1 MVLQDILALSDIF
14 PINRVFVVF
23 STRNFLKFTL
33 ILMFITILAIFILYL
48 SLRDELPNIESLKD
62 VQWQTPMQ
70 IYSNDGLLI
79 SQFGEK
85 KRKPLSFNEI
95 PQQLIDALLATE
107 DDRFYFHF
115 GVDPIGMARAVL
127 GKLSG
132 NDKGGASTITMQV
145 ARNFFLTRE
154 VTYTRKIREIFLSFH
169 IESLLTKEEILTL
182 YINKIPLGHR
192 AFGFGAAAQ
201 VYYGK
206 ELNQLNLAQI
216 AVLAGLP
223 KAPSTYNPISRP
235 DRAKIRRTTVLQRML
250 VSGYITEQAYE
261 IAKSAPIT
269 GKPHG
274 AEIELDAPYVA
285 EMAHQEMIQ
294 RFGKEQAYT
303 GGYKVFTT
311 VTNKLQNAAHSAVT
325 SNLLRYDQR
334 HGYRG
339 AITSLRPNSDSEN
352 NISQNNATS
361 SEDVLSTQSIA
372 SEPLTDEE
380 ISNALS
386 QVTYYE
392 NLVPAVVTQ
401 VNERSANVTL
411 LGNEKVTIEWAG
423 MAWARPFINDQKQG
437 SAPSNAYEIFKYGD
451 VILVSKTAEN
461 TYRLSQLP
469 IASAAIVSISP
480 DNGAIKA
487 AVGGFSYKQSQFNR
501 VTQAKRQVGSNIKPF
516 IYSAALEHDFT
527 LASLINDAPIN
538 QWDKSSG
545 VVWRPKN
552 SPETYAGPLRMR
564 LALAQSKN
572 VIAVRLLKSIGLD
585 QAINHLASFGFVP
598 HELPKN
604 ESLALGSASLTP
616 LEVVTGFA
624 TFANGG
630 YLVSPYL
637 IDRIETAEGEII
649 FQANPKQACSPC
661 EATQL
666 HPDDLMDKFSINSN
680 HNTDTYAEVTH
691 NDANQEENSTKDSK
705 IISAPRAI
713 SAQNAFLITQAL
725 NSAIW
730 GADWSGEH
738 PWQGTGWRAKSLKRE
753 DIAGKT
759 GTTNEGKDAWF
770 SGFSRR
776 LVTTS
781 WIGFDDPS
789 RNLGKTVYNS
799 NLGRNQI
806 TGTEAGAKSAQPA
819 WIDFMKIALAD
830 LPTEP
835 FELPAD
841 IVSVRIDKKTGK
853 LSAQTNKSSL
863 FEYFQIGTAPT
874 EYVSQDNSIDIFQH
888 ETNVKNEE
896 TELF

>member
-1 MVLQDILALSDIF
+1 MFSPKKLFKLILILVFIAIF
-14 PINRVFVVF
+14 A
-23 STRNFLKFTL
+23 TFTL
-33 ILMFITILAIFILYL
+33 YLIL
-48 SLRDELPNIESLKD
+48 RNELPNISSLKD

-85 KRKPLSFNEI
+85 KRIPLTFDEI

-115 GVDPIGMARAVL
+115 GVDPISMARAVL
-127 GKLSG
+127 GKFTG

-154 VTYTRKIREIFLSFH
+154 ITYTRKIREIFLSFH
-169 IESLLTKEEILTL
+169 IESLLTKDEILTL

-206 ELNQLNLAQI
+206 ELNQLSLEQI

-250 VSGYITEQAYE
+250 ISGYITEQEYQR
-261 IAKSAPIT
+261 AKSAPIT
-269 GKPHG
+269 GKRHG
-274 AEIELDAPYVA
+274 AEIELNAPYVA
-285 EMAHQEMIQ
+285 EMAHQEMIN
-294 RFGKEQAYT
+294 RYGKEQAYT
-303 GGYKVFTT
+303 GGFKVFTT
-311 VTNKLQNAAHSAVT
+311 ITNKLQQAAHEAVT
-325 SNLLRYDQR
+325 TNLLRYDQR

-339 AITSLRPNSDSEN
+339 ATLSLRPKLDKESEINESAITSD
-352 NISQNNATS
+352 NAELLQES
-361 SEDVLSTQSIA
+361 NPLSVDEISIA
-372 SEPLTDEE
+372 LAKVNSY
-380 ISNALS
+380 
-386 QVTYYE
+386 QM
-392 NLVPAVVTQ
+392 LVPAIVTR
-401 VNERSANVTL
+401 VNEKSVNITL
-411 LGNEKVTIEWAG
+411 RDNIKAIIPWAG
-423 MAWARPFINDQKQG
+423 MAWARPYINDQKQG
-437 SAPSNAYEIFKYGD
+437 VPPENASDIFSYGD
-451 VILVSKTAEN
+451 VILVSQLSFDE
-461 TYRLSQLP
+461 YRLSQLP
-469 IASAAIVSISP
+469 AASAAIVSMSP

-516 IYSAALEHDFT
+516 IYSAALENGFT

-552 SPETYAGPLRMR
+552 SPETYVGPIRMR

-585 QAINHLASFGFVP
+585 QAIGHLSSFGFAP
-598 HELPKN
+598 DELPRN

-630 YLVSPYL
+630 FLVDPYL
-637 IDRIETAEGEII
+637 IDRIETANGDMI
-649 FQANPKQACSPC
+649 FKANPSLACDPC
-661 EATQL
+661 ELNNTLTADTEMSVEL
-666 HPDDLMDKFSINSN
+666 EPLDDSDNA
-680 HNTDTYAEVTH
+680 NTLPQIT
-691 NDANQEENSTKDSK
+691 
-705 IISAPRAI
+705 SAPRVI
-713 SAQNAFLITQAL
+713 SEQNAFLITQAL

-730 GADWSGEH
+730 GADWSAENA
-738 PWQGTGWRAKSLKRE
+738 WQGTGWRARTLKRR

-789 RNLGKTVYNS
+789 RNLGKSIYNN
-799 NLGRNQI
+799 NLGKNQI

-819 WIDFMKIALAD
+819 WISFMKVALNDIAI
-830 LPTEP
+830 EP
-835 FELPAD
+835 FEPPAE
-841 IVSVRIDKKTGK
+841 IVSVRIDKTTGK
-853 LSAQTNKSSL
+853 LTTNTNKSSL
-863 FEYFQIGTAPT
+863 FEYFQLGTVPT
-874 EYVSQDNSIDIFQH
+874 EYVSQDNSIDIFQSD
-888 ETNVKNEE
+888 ESDKKEE
-896 TELF
+896 ELF

>member
-1 MVLQDILALSDIF
+1 MFSVKNFFKVSLTLVFIAILGT
-14 PINRVFVVF
+14 FV
-23 STRNFLKFTL
+23 
-33 ILMFITILAIFILYL
+33 LYL
-48 SLRDELPNIESLKD
+48 TLRNELPNIDSLKD
-62 VQWQTPMQ
+62 VKWQTPMQ

-85 KRKPLSFNEI
+85 KRIPLTFNEI

-107 DDRFYFHF
+107 DDRFYYHF
-115 GVDPIGMARAVL
+115 GVDPIGMGRAIL
-127 GKLSG
+127 GRLMGK
-132 NDKGGASTITMQV
+132 NKGGASTITMQV

-154 VTYTRKIREIFLSFH
+154 QTAIRKIREIFLSFH
-169 IESLLTKEEILTL
+169 IESLLTKDEILTL
-182 YINKIPLGHR
+182 YVNKIPLGHR
-192 AFGFGAAAQ
+192 SFGFGAAAQ

-206 ELNQLNLAQI
+206 ALEQLNLEQI

-235 DRAKIRRTTVLQRML
+235 DRAKNRRTTVLQRML
-250 VSGYITEQAYE
+250 VSGYITEQEYQQ
-261 IAKSAPIT
+261 AKIAPIT
-269 GKPHG
+269 GERHG

-285 EMAHQEMIQ
+285 EMAHQEMIE
-294 RFGKEQAYT
+294 RYGKEHAYT

-311 VTNKLQNAAHSAVT
+311 VTNKLQQAAHEAVT
-325 SNLLRYDQR
+325 NNLLRYDQR

-339 AITSLRPNSDSEN
+339 AILSLRPKLNEETD
-352 NISQNNATS
+352 I
-361 SEDVLSTQSIA
+361 DVQPY
-372 SEPLTDEE
+372 PLTDDE
-380 ISNALS
+380 IREALAKVNYY
-386 QVTYYE
+386 QMLTPAIVTK
-392 NLVPAVVTQ
+392 
-401 VNERSANVTL
+401 VNERSVNITL
-411 LGNEKVTIEWAG
+411 QENEQATIPWAG
-423 MAWARPFINDQKQG
+423 MAWARPYINDQKQG
-437 SAPSNAYEIFKYGD
+437 IPPKNASEIFNIGD
-451 VILVSKTAEN
+451 VILVNKLSSDE
-461 TYRLSQLP
+461 YRLSQLP
-469 IASAAIVSISP
+469 KASAAIISISP

-516 IYSAALEHDFT
+516 IYSAALENGFT

-552 SPETYAGPLRMR
+552 SPETYVGPIRVR

-585 QAINHLASFGFVP
+585 KAIDHLSNFGFSP
-598 HELPKN
+598 DELPRN

-630 YLVSPYL
+630 FLIDPYL
-637 IDRIETAEGEII
+637 IERIESADGEII
-649 FQANPKQACSPC
+649 FQAEPSLACDPC
-661 EATQL
+661 V
-666 HPDDLMDKFSINSN
+666 NSN
-680 HNTDTYAEVTH
+680 EFLVSDNEEEGNTEISQLASSVIT
-691 NDANQEENSTKDSK
+691 
-705 IISAPRAI
+705 SAPRAI

-730 GADWSGEH
+730 DADWSAENA
-738 PWQGTGWRAKSLKRE
+738 WQGTGWRARTLKRR

-789 RNLGKTVYNS
+789 RNLGKSVYNN
-799 NLGRNQI
+799 NLGKNQI

-819 WIDFMKIALAD
+819 WIDFMKIALTD
-830 LPTEP
+830 IGPEP
-835 FELPAD
+835 FEPPTE
-841 IVSVRIDKKTGK
+841 IVSVRIDKATGK
-853 LSAQTNKSSL
+853 LTASTNKSSL
-863 FEYFQIGTAPT
+863 FEYFQLGTAPT
-874 EYVSQDNSIDIFQH
+874 EYVSQDNSIDIFQS
-888 ETNVKNEE
+888 EGVDKE
-896 TELF
+896 ELF

>member
-1 MVLQDILALSDIF
+1 
-14 PINRVFVVF
+14 VF
-23 STRNFLKFTL
+23 SAKIFLKLTL
-33 ILMFITILAIFILYL
+33 IIVFIAILGTFALYL
-48 SLRDELPNIESLKD
+48 NLRNELPNIDSLKN

-85 KRKPLSFNEI
+85 KRIPLKFDEI

-127 GKLSG
+127 GKLTG

-154 VTYTRKIREIFLSFH
+154 ITYTRKIREIFLSFH
-169 IESLLTKEEILTL
+169 IESLLTKDEILTL

-206 ELNQLNLAQI
+206 ELNQLNLEQI

-223 KAPSTYNPISRP
+223 KAPSTYNPISKP
-235 DRAKIRRTTVLQRML
+235 DRAKVRRATVLHRML
-250 VSGYITEQAYE
+250 VSGYITEQEYQR
-261 IAKSAPIT
+261 AKSAPIT
-269 GKPHG
+269 GKRHG
-274 AEIELDAPYVA
+274 AEIALDAPYIA
-285 EMAHQEMIQ
+285 EMAHQEMIS
-294 RFGKEQAYT
+294 RYGKERAYT
-303 GGYKVFTT
+303 GGFKVFTT
-311 VTNKLQNAAHSAVT
+311 VTNKLQQAAHEAVT
-325 SNLLRYDQR
+325 TNLLRYDQR

-339 AITSLRPNSDSEN
+339 AILSLRPEIEEESEL
-352 NISQNNATS
+352 T
-361 SEDVLSTQSIA
+361 ESTTVIA
-372 SEPLTDEE
+372 SDDIALLSNEELLTDEE
-380 ISNALS
+380 ISKAL
-386 QVTYYE
+386 VNVNYYQT
-392 NLVPAVVTQ
+392 LVPAVVTKI
-401 VNERSANVTL
+401 NERSVDITL
-411 LGNEKVTIEWAG
+411 QENEKAIIPWAG
-423 MAWARPFINDQKQG
+423 MAWARPYINDQKQG
-437 SAPSNAYEIFKYGD
+437 KPPENPSDIFNYGD
-451 VILVSKTAEN
+451 VILVNQISATE
-461 TYRLSQLP
+461 YRLSQLP
-469 IASAAIVSISP
+469 AASAAIVSMSP

-516 IYSAALEHDFT
+516 IYSAALEKGYT

-552 SPETYAGPLRMR
+552 SPETYVGPIRMR

-585 QAINHLASFGFVP
+585 QAIGHLSSFGFAP
-598 HELPKN
+598 DELPRN

-630 YLVSPYL
+630 FLVEPYL
-637 IDRIETAEGEII
+637 IERIETAEGEIV
-649 FQANPKQACSPC
+649 FKANPSLACDPC
-661 EATQL
+661 EVNTPISENVESNVELKPITQSEHL
-666 HPDDLMDKFSINSN
+666 
-680 HNTDTYAEVTH
+680 
-691 NDANQEENSTKDSK
+691 STAPL
-705 IISAPRAI
+705 ITSAPRVI
-713 SAQNAFLITQAL
+713 SEQNAFLITQAL

-730 GADWSGEH
+730 GSDWSAEH
-738 PWQGTGWRAKSLKRE
+738 PWQGTGWRARALKRK
-753 DIAGKT
+753 DMAGKT

-770 SGFSRR
+770 SGFTRR

-789 RNLGKTVYNS
+789 RNLGKSVYNS
-799 NLGRNQI
+799 NLGKNQI
-806 TGTEAGAKSAQPA
+806 AGTEAGAKSAQPA
-819 WIDFMKIALAD
+819 WIDFMKVALID
-830 LPTEP
+830 VEPEP
-835 FELPAD
+835 FEPPTE
-841 IVSVRIDKKTGK
+841 IISVRIDKATGK
-853 LSAQTNKSSL
+853 LSTSTNKSSL
-863 FEYFQIGTAPT
+863 FEYFKLGTVPT
-874 EYVSQDNSIDIFQH
+874 EYVSQDNSVDIFQV
-888 ETNVKNEE
+888 EDGDKSSED
-896 TELF
+896 ELF

>member
-1 MVLQDILALSDIF
+1 VISVKKVI
-14 PINRVFVVF
+14 I
-23 STRNFLKFTL
+23 SSL
-33 ILMFITILAIFILYL
+33 ILIFIAIFSVFILYL
-48 SLRDELPNIESLKD
+48 NLRSELPNINSLKD

-70 IYSNDGLLI
+70 IYSQDGLLI

-85 KRKPLSFNEI
+85 KRIPLTFDEI

-115 GVDPIGMARAVL
+115 GVDPIGMGRAVL
-127 GKLSG
+127 GKLTG

-169 IESLLTKEEILTL
+169 IESLLTKNEILAL

-192 AFGFGAAAQ
+192 SFGFGAAAQ

-206 ELNQLNLAQI
+206 ELNQLSLAQI

-235 DRAKIRRTTVLQRML
+235 ERATMRRTTVLQRML
-250 VSGYITEQAYE
+250 VTGYITEEEYQQAKVE
-261 IAKSAPIT
+261 PIT
-269 GKPHG
+269 GKRHG
-274 AEIELDAPYVA
+274 AEIELNAPYVA
-285 EMAHQEMIQ
+285 EMAHQEMIE
-294 RFGKEQAYT
+294 RYGKEQAYT
-303 GGYKVFTT
+303 GGFKVFTT
-311 VTNKLQNAAHSAVT
+311 VTNKLQNAAHKAVT
-325 SNLLRYDQR
+325 NNLLSYDQR

-339 AITSLRPNSDSEN
+339 PITSLRPALSESN
-352 NISQNNATS
+352 TAASQQKYT
-361 SEDVLSTQSIA
+361 I
-372 SEPLTDEE
+372 LTEEE
-380 ISNALS
+380 ISTALEN
-386 QVTYYE
+386 VKFFE
-392 NLVPAVVTQ
+392 NLIPAVVTK
-401 VNERSANVTL
+401 VEER
-411 LGNEKVTIEWAG
+411 EVTITLQGNKKAVISWAG
-423 MAWARPFINDQKQG
+423 MAWARPFISDQKQG
-437 SAPSNAYEIFKYGD
+437 IPPESAYEIFNYGD
-451 VILVSKTAEN
+451 VILVTALAEN
-461 TYRLSQLP
+461 EYRLSQLP
-469 IASAAIVSISP
+469 SASAAMVSISP

-516 IYSAALEHDFT
+516 IYSAALENGFT

-538 QWDKSSG
+538 QWDKSTG

-552 SPETYAGPLRMR
+552 SPEVYVGPIRMR

-585 QAINHLASFGFVP
+585 KAIDHLSSFGFAP
-598 HELPKN
+598 DELPRN

-616 LEVVTGFA
+616 IEVATGFA

-630 YLVSPYL
+630 YLIEPYL
-637 IDRIETAEGEII
+637 IDRIETAEGEVI
-649 FQANPKQACSPC
+649 FQANPTLACDPC
-661 EATQL
+661 ETNS
-666 HPDDLMDKFSINSN
+666 PYINETNIDKDELESN
-680 HNTDTYAEVTH
+680 DEFYSLNGEESLDEELEETVEVLP
-691 NDANQEENSTKDSK
+691 E

-713 SAQNAFLITQAL
+713 SEQNAFLITEAL
-725 NSAIW
+725 NSGIW
-730 GADWSGEH
+730 GADWSAET
-738 PWQGTGWRAKSLKRE
+738 PWQGTGWRARKLGRK

-789 RNLGKTVYNS
+789 RNLGKTVYNR
-799 NLGRNQI
+799 NLSKNQI

-819 WIDFMKIALAD
+819 WIDFMKVALTEID
-830 LPTEP
+830 FEP
-835 FELPAD
+835 FQPPTG
-841 IVSVRIDKKTGK
+841 IVSVRIDKTTGK
-853 LSAQTNKSSL
+853 LSTSTDKSSL
-863 FEYFQIGTAPT
+863 FEYFQFGTAPT
-874 EYVSQDNSIDIFQH
+874 EYVTKDNSIDIFQGNEAVKK
-888 ETNVKNEE
+888 ETVE
-896 TELF
+896 ELF